1 MSEPKPF
8 LRWAGGKRQ
17 LLPIIHASLPK
28 DFSIQENRFFEPF
41 LGGGAMMF
49 SLCGLFG
56 VPSSS
61 GQIIVNDVNP
71 DLTNVYETLKNDCET
86 LILLLRELASKN
98 SKDFFY
104 SIRASAPDTPA
115 ERAARMIYL
124 NRTCFN
130 GLYRVNKAGEFNV
143 PWGKLRNPKICDD
156 QLLRDVSI
164 WLKKVQI
171 RNGGFAAAVEDSREG
186 DVVYLD
192 PPYLPLSLTS
202 KFSRYAVDDFLT
214 LDHYALAGVIRGL
227 SDKGVRVIL
236 SNSNTPLTRAIY
248 GSEINLRIL
257 NVTRSISAKSS
268 SRGSVEEVLGLTY
281 PVKDCRNPKLVYS
294 LPRITEF

>member
-56 VPSSS
+56 FPSSS

-71 DLTNVYETLKNDCET
+71 DLTNVYETLKSDCET
-86 LILLLRELASKN
+86 LILLLREHASKN
-98 SKDFFY
+98 SEDFFY
-104 SIRASAPDTPA
+104 SIRGSVPDSPV

-130 GLYRVNKAGEFNV
+130 GLYRVNRAGEFNV

-156 QLLRDVSI
+156 QLLRDVSN

-186 DVVYLD
+186 DVVYFD
-192 PPYLPLSLTS
+192 PPYLPLSPTS
-202 KFSRYAVDDFLT
+202 KFSRYAIDDFLT
-214 LDHYALAGVIRGL
+214 LDHYALAGVIHGLAERG
-227 SDKGVRVIL
+227 VHVIL
-236 SNSNTPLTRAIY
+236 SNSNTQLTRTIY
-248 GSEINLRIL
+248 APEINLRKL
-257 NVTRSISAKSS
+257 NVTRTISAKTS
-268 SRGSVEEVLGLTY
+268 SRGSVEEVLGLTF
-281 PVKDCRNPKLVYS
+281 PVKNCRNPKLIYG
-294 LPRITEF
+294 LERITES

>member
-1 MSEPKPF
+1 MPEPKPF

-49 SLCGLFG
+49 SLSGLFG

-71 DLTNVYETLKNDCET
+71 DLTNVYETLKSDCET

-98 SKDFFY
+98 SEDFFY
-104 SIRASAPDTPA
+104 SVRGSVPDTPA

-130 GLYRVNKAGEFNV
+130 GLYRVNRAGEFNV
-143 PWGKLRNPKICDD
+143 PWGKLSNPKICDD

-227 SDKGVRVIL
+227 SNKGVRVIL

-248 GSEINLRIL
+248 GSEINLRTL

-281 PVKDCRNPKLVYS
+281 PVKDCRNPRLVYS